1 MTSGLRVNVVG
12 AWCLALLL
20 MGAILAPETPLA
32 DAAMRGDVEM
42 VRSLLEGGAD
52 LDAPQGDG
60 MTALHWAA
68 ERGDREIAK
77 LLISAGA
84 DMEAGTRLGGYTPL
98 HLASKGGH
106 SAVAAALLEA
116 GGEANALTGSSAATP
131 LHLAAAAADG
141 EAVVSLLLSHGADVN
156 AREASAG
163 QTPLMFAAGYNRAA
177 SIRTLLKGG
186 ADPAPT
192 TEVINVLERVA
203 VDRLAARRLKET
215 ISDFRGDELE
225 EAEWEPTPGQ
235 VQAAIRAQWEV
246 LNDSEAVKPAA
257 EGDSRQ
263 YGVDTELVVPS
274 RPEEERSGGIRETL
288 VRYTGGLT
296 ALLHAAREGHIEA
309 ALSLLDAGAD
319 VNQVSAS
326 DATSPLLMAT
336 LNGHFDL
343 ALLLIERG
351 ADPTLAASTDGATP
365 LFAVLQ
371 TQWAPKSRYPQPRA
385 HDLQKAEYRE
395 VMEALLEAG
404 ADTDV
409 QLKTHLWYWEY
420 GRTRI
425 GLDIKGATPFW
436 RATIAQD
443 VEAMRLLVAY
453 GADPNIP
460 TSLPPVNM
468 REGRQQDGRLQDDSG
483 LPSVTENQPGYYP
496 IHVAAG
502 GGYVG
507 LGAHSIRH
515 VPDGFM
521 STVKYLVEEHGADV
535 NIADFWG
542 YTPVHYAAIRGDNEL
557 ILYLVSQG
565 ADVTT
570 KTRLGQTTADMARGG
585 RGGYFQ
591 RVEFPETLELLQSLG
606 SELACLHTHF
616 GGTGDV
622 CEGAGAADSFTPA
635 VTDDATDDTTLPR

>member
-1 MTSGLRVNVVG
+1 MTSGLRANLVG
-12 AWCLALLL
+12 AWCLAFLLT
-20 MGAILAPETPLA
+20 GAILAPETPLA

-42 VRSLLEGGAD
+42 VRSLLEAGAD

-68 ERGDREIAK
+68 ERGDQEIAK

-84 DMEAGTRLGGYTPL
+84 DMEAGTRIGGYTPL

-106 SAVAAALLEA
+106 AAVAAVLLEA
-116 GGEANALTGSSAATP
+116 GGDANALTGSSAATP

-141 EAVVSLLLSHGADVN
+141 EAVVSLLLSQGADVN

-246 LNDSEAVKPAA
+246 LNDSETPRPAA
-257 EGDSRQ
+257 EGSSSR
-263 YGVDTELVVPS
+263 YGVDSELVAG

-296 ALLHAAREGHIEA
+296 ALLHAAREGHVEA

-326 DATSPLLMAT
+326 DGTSPLLMAT

-385 HDLQKAEYRE
+385 QDLQKAEYSE

-409 QLKTHLWYWEY
+409 RLKTHLWYWEY
-420 GRTRI
+420 GRNRI

-483 LPSVTENQPGYYP
+483 LPRVTENQPGYYP

-507 LGAHSIRH
+507 LGAHMIRH

-557 ILYLVSQG
+557 ILYLVSKG

-622 CEGAGAADSFTPA
+622 CEGAGATDSWTPA
-635 VTDDATDDTTLPR
+635 VTDATRPR

>member
-1 MTSGLRVNVVG
+1 MVMRMDDIQSDPSIITHRVSDRPLTLLPDPGPREVWCPVISVDDHALEPKSLFDRVPAQYRDLAPKMLESEG
-12 AWCLALLL
+12 A
-20 MGAILAPETPLA
+20 GAIWQIEDKQRSVSGTDGAVGRPWAEVTARPSRLEEFRRGVWDV
-32 DAAMRGDVEM
+32 DAR
-42 VRSLLEGGAD
+42 VRDMDLNGVWASLNFPSSAWGFAG
-52 LDAPQGDG
+52 
-60 MTALHWAA
+60 TALSTI
-68 ERGDREIAK
+68 RD
-77 LLISAGA
+77 
-84 DMEAGTRLGGYTPL
+84 P
-98 HLASKGGH
+98 
-106 SAVAAALLEA
+106 AAA
-116 GGEANALTGSSAATP
+116 
-131 LHLAAAAADG
+131 
-141 EAVVSLLLSHGADVN
+141 
-156 AREASAG
+156 
-163 QTPLMFAAGYNRAA
+163 FAC
-177 SIRTLLKGG
+177 
-186 ADPAPT
+186 
-192 TEVINVLERVA
+192 
-203 VDRLAARRLKET
+203 
-215 ISDFRGDELE
+215 
-225 EAEWEPTPGQ
+225 
-235 VQAAIRAQWEV
+235 VQAY
-246 LNDSEAVKPAA
+246 NDW
-257 EGDSRQ
+257 
-263 YGVDTELVVPS
+263 VV
-274 RPEEERSGGIRETL
+274 EEWCG
-288 VRYTGGLT
+288 RYPDRFIPCQLPF
-296 ALLHAAREGHIEA
+296 L
-309 ALSLLDAGAD
+309 
-319 VNQVSAS
+319 
-326 DATSPLLMAT
+326 
-336 LNGHFDL
+336 
-343 ALLLIERG
+343 

-365 LFAVLQ
+365 LSAVLQ

-395 VMEALLEAG
+395 VMGALLEAG

-420 GRTRI
+420 GRNRI

-507 LGAHSIRH
+507 LGAHSIQH

-591 RVEFPETLELLQSLG
+591 RVEFSETVELLQSLG

-616 GGTGDV
+616 VGTGDV
-622 CEGAGAADSFTPA
+622 CEGAGAVDSWTPA
-635 VTDDATDDTTLPR
+635 VTDDATDETTRPR

>member
-1 MTSGLRVNVVG
+1 MTSGLRANLVG
-12 AWCLALLL
+12 AWCLAFLLT
-20 MGAILAPETPLA
+20 GAILGPETPLA

-68 ERGDREIAK
+68 ERGDQEIAK

-84 DMEAGTRLGGYTPL
+84 DMEAGTRIGGYTPL

-106 SAVAAALLEA
+106 AAVAAVLLEA
-116 GGEANALTGSSAATP
+116 GGDANALTGSSAATP

-141 EAVVSLLLSHGADVN
+141 EAVVSLLLSQGADVN

-225 EAEWEPTPGQ
+225 ESEWEPTPDQ

-257 EGDSRQ
+257 EGSSRSRSSRQ
-263 YGVDTELVVPS
+263 YG
-274 RPEEERSGGIRETL
+274 EEERSGGIRETL

-296 ALLHAAREGHIEA
+296 ALLHAAREGHVEA

-319 VNQVSAS
+319 VNQVSAG

-420 GRTRI
+420 GRIRI
-425 GLDIKGATPFW
+425 GMDIKGATPFW

-468 REGRQQDGRLQDDSG
+468 RETRQQDGRNREDSG
-483 LPSVTENQPGYYP
+483 LPKVAENQPGYYP

-507 LGAHSIRH
+507 LGAYSIRH

-535 NIADFWG
+535 NIADYWG

-585 RGGYFQ
+585 RGGYFL
-591 RVEFPETLELLQSLG
+591 RVEFPETLELLKGLG

-622 CEGAGAADSFTPA
+622 CEGAGAADSWAPLITESVRYEKPMGQ
-635 VTDDATDDTTLPR
+635 RQRE